1 MTITM
6 QNIERLTLDE
16 MEEFLEGSRSLGFSV
31 KAGQSYGFIERV
43 LKAQGY
49 RRLNRR
55 WKGVVRLFLMKV
67 TGHSRAQLT
76 RLVTR
81 WMRTRKVE
89 RKPARRPHFTT
100 RYTSAGVA
108 LLAAVDAANDDIS
121 GPGVYHDK
129 PHSTFCPPSDSF
141 SQNRSTSSWV

>member
-6 QNIERLTLDE
+6 QNIERLTLAE
-16 MEEFLEGSRSLGFSV
+16 MEEFLEGSRSLG
-31 KAGQSYGFIERV
+31 
-43 LKAQGY
+43 

-67 TGHSRAQLT
+67 TGQSRAQLT